1 LFLLLILLLKLS
13 GWIDAYKTTPPWDIG
28 RPQRAVVDINDNR
41 DLSGR
46 ILDVGCGTGENAI
59 FLAANGSNV
68 VGIDF
73 TPRAIEIAQVKAFER
88 DVDVEFLVGDV
99 LELDYYFREAE
110 FDAVLDSGLFHTLTD
125 EERPLYVE
133 QVARVLRPRGA
144 YFMLSFSAKQPGMT
158 GPRRM
163 SVREITESFQD
174 RFHLNYVRD
183 VIFESN
189 VHDSGAKGY
198 LTSATRLTSERSMK
212 DASYRSDYERHSF
225 GEPASTVSES

>member
-1 LFLLLILLLKLS
+1 MS
-13 GWIDAYKTTPPWDIG
+13 GWTGSYETTPPWDIG
-28 RPQRAVVDINDNR
+28 RPQQAVVTLNDSR

-59 FLAANGSNV
+59 FLAANGSDV

-88 DVDVEFLVGDV
+88 QVDVEFLVGDV
-99 LELDYYFREAE
+99 LELDYYFCEAE
-110 FDAVLDSGLFHTLTD
+110 FDAVLDSGLFHALTD

-133 QVARVLRPRGA
+133 QVARVLRPGGS
-144 YFMLSFSAKQPGMT
+144 YFMLAFSVKQPGMT

-163 SVREITESFQD
+163 SVEEITESFQD
-174 RFHLNYVRD
+174 RFHLNYIRD

-198 LTSATRLTSERSMK
+198 LTSATRLTSKRLMK
-212 DASYRSDYERHSF
+212 NASYRSDYERSF
-225 GEPASTVSES
+225 PSWRTREYSQ

>member
-1 LFLLLILLLKLS
+1 LS
-13 GWIDAYKTTPPWDIG
+13 GWISAYEKTPPWDIG
-28 RPQRAVVDINDNR
+28 RPQLAVVDLHDSR
-41 DLSGR
+41 DLTGR
-46 ILDVGCGTGENAI
+46 ILDAGCGTGENAI
-59 FLAANGSNV
+59 FLAAKGSDV

-99 LELDYYFREAE
+99 LELDYYFREAA

-133 QVARVLRPRGA
+133 QVARVLRPRGS
-144 YFMLSFSAKQPGMT
+144 YFMLSFSVKQPGMT

-163 SVREITESFQD
+163 SVSEINESFQE
-174 RFHLNYVRD
+174 RFHLNYIRD
-183 VIFESN
+183 VMYESN

-198 LTSATRLTSERSMK
+198 LTSATRLTPKRMIRS
-212 DASYRSDYERHSF
+212 ATHRSDYERS
-225 GEPASTVSES
+225 VLWR

>member
-1 LFLLLILLLKLS
+1 LLLKLS
-13 GWIDAYKTTPPWDIG
+13 GWTGAYETTPPWDIG
-28 RPQRAVVDINDNR
+28 RPQRAVVDLNDSR

-46 ILDVGCGTGENAI
+46 VLDVGCGTGENAI
-59 FLAANGSNV
+59 FLAANGSDV

-88 DVDVEFLVGDV
+88 QVDVEFLVGDV
-99 LELDYYFREAE
+99 LELDYYFRQAE

-133 QVARVLRPRGA
+133 QVARVLRPGGS
-144 YFMLSFSAKQPGMT
+144 YFMLSFSVKQPGMT

-189 VHDSGAKGY
+189 VHDSGARGY
-198 LTSATRLTSERSMK
+198 LASATRLTSERSMK
-212 DASYRSDYERHSF
+212 NASYWSDYERSSLWRTR
-225 GEPASTVSES
+225 EYSQ

>member
-1 LFLLLILLLKLS
+1 LS
-13 GWIDAYKTTPPWDIG
+13 GWTVAYETIPPWDIG
-28 RPQRAVVDINDNR
+28 HPQRAVVDLQESR
-41 DLSGR
+41 HLAGR

-59 FLAANGSNV
+59 YLADNGCDV

-99 LELDYYFREAE
+99 LELDYHFREAE

-133 QVARVLRPRGA
+133 QVARVLRPGGS
-144 YFMLSFSAKQPGMT
+144 YFMLCFSVKQPGMT

-163 SVREITESFQD
+163 SVSEITEVFQE
-174 RFHLNYVRD
+174 RFHLNYIRD
-183 VIFESN
+183 VIYESN

-198 LTSATRLTSERSMK
+198 LTSATRHPIKRLMK
-212 DASYRSDYERHSF
+212 NASYRSDYER
-225 GEPASTVSES
+225 AVLWR